1 MADDYQIDW
10 EYTNGNSIVFKT
22 EDLTIKWERL
32 YMEVQTRPDGN
43 IYVVDPGK
51 VKRTFSFTSVL
62 TGATLNTLN
71 TVYTAAITYDATY
84 PRIKTIYLA
93 GATTLTNIECAMTSL
108 TADDLGSGMW
118 NVSVVLEEYTTA

>member
-1 MADDYQIDW
+1 MADEYQIDW